1 MKSFGTTCGAF
12 AVLGLLCG
20 AASAFAQSNPS
31 QMSEVQGATT
41 GLGSSHRFA
50 TQGAAM
56 DHCPGDTIVW
66 ASRNKLT
73 YVMPGAAGYG
83 SAGSG
88 FYACK
93 AEADDAGFQPG
104 S

>member
-1 MKSFGTTCGAF
+1 MNLVGKMF
-12 AVLGLLCG
+12 AVALLFS
-20 AASAFAQSNPS
+20 AAPALAQSNPS
-31 QMSEVQGATT
+31 QMSEVQGATN

-50 TQGAAM
+50 TQDAAT

-66 ASRNKLT
+66 ASRTALT
-73 YVMPGAAGYG
+73 YRMPGAAGYG
-83 SAGSG
+83 NGGG

-93 AEADDAGFQPG
+93 MEADDAGFQPA

>member
-1 MKSFGTTCGAF
+1 MISVNKACGALAVFSLVF
-12 AVLGLLCG
+12 AAVP
-20 AASAFAQSNPS
+20 AMAQSNPS

-50 TQGAAM
+50 TQDAAAT
-56 DHCPGDTIVW
+56 HCPGDTIVW
-66 ASRNKLT
+66 ASRGELT
-73 YVMPGAAGYG
+73 YVMPGAPGYG
-83 SAGSG
+83 SASG

-104 S
+104 G